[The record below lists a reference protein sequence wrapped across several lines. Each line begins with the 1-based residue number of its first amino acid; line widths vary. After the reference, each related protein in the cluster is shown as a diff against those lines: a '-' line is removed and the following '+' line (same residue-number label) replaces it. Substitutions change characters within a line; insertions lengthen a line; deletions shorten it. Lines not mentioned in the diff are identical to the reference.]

1 MLSKKFIS
9 LLESMKSP
17 HNEMYEDRDE
27 RVERREERRRER
39 REDKFGVST
48 SSTDGTTTEVEGDTD
63 FKIRPFIRAVDQL
76 KSQVQSEIFNI
87 DQTIK
92 NRESGSQSAS
102 TYKTK
107 FNAILEII
115 LKIVSKVDLIKDK
128 EGRNLEAN
136 DLAEI
141 KIFRGLYTTASN
153 DFLAAQKEWS
163 EKKLEADTK
172 YLSDLKDT
180 DTNNFIIGAN
190 KAFDEA
196 KAMLNDLIRN
206 SQSAGGTSGSSG
218 TSGSADLATGDT
230 IKGGK
235 YAKDSKEGK
244 IVIEVK
250 KTIYAK
256 FKKYESLSKSKDWG
270 IVYKSGVN
278 NVSGTLLA
286 NTQAVIKLVKLGLT
300 KDYPKLKDDK
310 TGDITP
316 EFINT
321 INKVSESKENTSGRL
336 ITFENFIKN
345 KMNEDFDEEAVKNA
359 ISSGGS
365 YSNSGDNN
373 KPKTEKPKVSVPE
386 YAATPFANDTEG
398 NKFRAWVI
406 KTHADWAKTNNLDST
421 GGKDNR
427 YVRKAYQEFGEEYK
441 KAVPDVVTEAA
452 LTNTEM
458 DTIKKKIESYGAK
471 AVLQFTVAD
480 KQPCIL
486 FYLGKQYAYLY
497 NTRKVSYV
505 TEEKKS
511 FSGMYD
517 SKTNI
522 VTFSKDKSWDLK
534 WVSKFT
540 ISEKLIMTTEE
551 STKATKADELLTKM
565 SEMIVAKFKEVSF
578 WKPFKGANDDEGLAQ
593 AAFGKWYG
601 TKIED
606 AYYNPAIK
614 RIKSLSNSKAKK
626 ALMLNIDAPTTIN
639 KTDVRFSYDKL
650 IKKLSGGT
658 QDDIYR
664 WSIFKSDGTSKAYSV
679 DTDY

>member
-206 SQSAGGTSGSSG
+206 SQSAGSSGSSGSSG
-218 TSGSADLATGDT
+218 TSGSTDIATGDT

-244 IVIEVK
+244 IVIAVK
-250 KTIYAK
+250 KTIYTK
-256 FKKYESLSKSKDWG
+256 FKKYKSLSDTNDWKV
-270 IVYKSGVN
+270 VYKAGVD

-286 NTQAVIKLVKLGLT
+286 NTQAVIKLVKLGLAT
-300 KDYPKLKDDK
+300 KEAPELKSDK

-316 EFINT
+316 AFIAA
-321 INKVSESKENTSGRL
+321 INKISEGKENTSGRL

-345 KMNEDFDEEAVKNA
+345 KINEQFDEEAVKTSIA
-359 ISSGGS
+359 SGSSS
-365 YSNSGDNN
+365 SSSSNNSGSNT
-373 KPKTEKPKVSVPE
+373 KPKTEKPKVPTQE
-386 YAATPFANDTEG
+386 YNSTGFDNETDG
-398 NKFRAWVI
+398 NEFRAWVI
-406 KTHADWAKTNNLDST
+406 KTHKEWAETNDLWAQ
-421 GGKDNR
+421 GPKDNR
-427 YVRKAYQEFGEEYK
+427 LIRKAFSQFGADYAKTKEAPAEVKTVAKLTLSQLQQIVTSIKASGAKAEIKVTTEEGNPYVFWWRGKEYGHIFTNFRLTFVSSSGKKFNGTYATGGNIKFDNGKTITLKDFVLGNASFKISGEKPEVAQSKKAFVASSGDGYVNVRSGAFADTKGGNANLIYKHTDKSKQIGVVVSSQVTKSSKIGDKTWYKVQFPTKMSGQEFGY
-441 KAVPDVVTEAA
+441 VRS
-452 LTNTEM
+452 
-458 DTIKKKIESYGAK
+458 DT
-471 AVLQFTVAD
+471 V
-480 KQPCIL
+480 
-486 FYLGKQYAYLY
+486 
-497 NTRKVSYV
+497 
-505 TEEKKS
+505 
-511 FSGMYD
+511 
-517 SKTNI
+517 
-522 VTFSKDKSWDLK
+522 DLK
-534 WVSKFT
+534 
-540 ISEKLIMTTEE
+540 
-551 STKATKADELLTKM
+551 
-565 SEMIVAKFKEVSF
+565 
-578 WKPFKGANDDEGLAQ
+578 
-593 AAFGKWYG
+593 
-601 TKIED
+601 
-606 AYYNPAIK
+606 
-614 RIKSLSNSKAKK
+614 
-626 ALMLNIDAPTTIN
+626 
-639 KTDVRFSYDKL
+639 
-650 IKKLSGGT
+650 
-658 QDDIYR
+658 
-664 WSIFKSDGTSKAYSV
+664 
-679 DTDY
+679 

>member
-17 HNEMYEDRDE
+17 YNEMYEDRDE

-48 SSTDGTTTEVEGDTD
+48 SSTDGTTTEVEGASD
-63 FKIRPFIRAVDQL
+63 FKIRPFIRAVEQL

-141 KIFRGLYTTASN
+141 KIFRGLYTTAAN

-206 SQSAGGTSGSSG
+206 SQSVVG
-218 TSGSADLATGDT
+218 ATGATGATGAANIATGET
-230 IKGGK
+230 IKVGK
-235 YAKDSKEGK
+235 RYTNDSKEGK

-250 KTIYAK
+250 KTIYTK
-256 FKKYESLSKSKDWG
+256 FKKYLGKTKDWA
-270 IVYKSGVN
+270 IVYKSYP
-278 NVSGTLLA
+278 NVSGSLLG
-286 NTQAVIKLVKLGLT
+286 NTEAVIKGVKAGLVG
-300 KDYPKLKDDK
+300 DYPDLKSDK
-310 TGDITP
+310 GGDITTA
-316 EFINT
+316 FIT
-321 INKVSESKENTSGRL
+321 AINKVTESKENTSGRL
-336 ITFENFIKN
+336 ITFANFIKS
-345 KMNEDFDEEAVKNA
+345 KVNEGFNQGAAEAA
-359 ISSGGS
+359 MGGS
-365 YSNSGDNN
+365 SSSSSSNKS
-373 KPKTEKPKVSVPE
+373 KSKSSSSTSSSTSIKVPE
-386 YAATPFANDTEG
+386 YSATPFANDTEG

-406 KTHADWAKTNNLDST
+406 KTHADWAKTNSLDAT
-421 GGKDNR
+421 GAKDNR

-441 KAVPDVVTEAA
+441 KAVSVPEAVKEA
-452 LTNTEM
+452 VLTNTEL
-458 DTIKKKIESYGAK
+458 DTIKKKIEGSGTK
-471 AVLQFTVAD
+471 AELRFTAAD
-480 KQPCIL
+480 KQPCIF
-486 FYLGKQYAYLY
+486 FYAGKEYAFLY
-497 NTRKVSYV
+497 NTRKLSY
-505 TEEKKS
+505 TTAAGKS
-511 FSGMYD
+511 FWGMYD
-517 SKTNI
+517 TKTNN
-522 VTFSKDKSWDLK
+522 VTFPGGKAWDLK

-540 ISEKLIMTTEE
+540 ITEGLTMTKEE
-551 STKATKADELLTKM
+551 SDKATKADELLTKM
-565 SEMIVAKFKEVSF
+565 SEMIVAKFGDASF
-578 WKPFKGANDDEGLAQ
+578 WKPFKGTFNDDED
-593 AAFGKWYG
+593 AASIAFTKWYG
-601 TKIED
+601 AKIED
-606 AYYNPAIK
+606 AYYNPALNRK
-614 RIKSLSNSKAKK
+614 NQLPASKAKDNLAK
-626 ALMLNIDAPTTIN
+626 N
-639 KTDVRFSYDKL
+639 FSDSGGFHLDTL
-650 IKKLSGGT
+650 IKKLYGSTSNDTYSWTIYKSNGT
-658 QDDIYR
+658 T
-664 WSIFKSDGTSKAYSV
+664 KSYSV
-679 DTDY
+679 DTDF

>member
-1 MLSKKFIS
+1 
-9 LLESMKSP
+9 MKSP

-206 SQSAGGTSGSSG
+206 SQSAVGSSGSSG
-218 TSGSADLATGDT
+218 TSGTSDIATGDT

-244 IVIEVK
+244 IVIAVK
-250 KTIYAK
+250 KTIYTK
-256 FKKYESLSKSKDWG
+256 FKKYKSLSDTNDWKV
-270 IVYKSGVN
+270 VYKAGVD

-345 KMNEDFDEEAVKNA
+345 KMNEDFDEEAVKTSIA
-359 ISSGGS
+359 SGSSS
-365 YSNSGDNN
+365 SSSSNNSGSN
-373 KPKTEKPKVSVPE
+373 KSKTEKPKVATQE
-386 YAATPFANDTEG
+386 YPATDFNDVDKG
-398 NKFRAWVI
+398 NEFRAWVR
-406 KTHADWAKTNNLDST
+406 KNHPEWAATNDLEAT
-421 GGKDNR
+421 GPKDNTHI
-427 YVRKAYQEFGEEYK
+427 RKAYSAFGADYAKSKDAPPEVKTVAKLTNSQLQQIVKSIKASGAGAEIKITRDDESPYVFWWRGKEWGNIFSNFRLQFVSSSGKKFVGSYATGGNIKFDNGKTITLKDFVTGNASFKISGEKPEVAQSKKAFVSSSGEGFTNVRSSAMANTGKINNLIYKHTNKTSQIGVVVSSQVVKSPAIGDKTWYKVQFPKKMEGKEFGY
-441 KAVPDVVTEAA
+441 VRS
-452 LTNTEM
+452 
-458 DTIKKKIESYGAK
+458 DT
-471 AVLQFTVAD
+471 V
-480 KQPCIL
+480 
-486 FYLGKQYAYLY
+486 
-497 NTRKVSYV
+497 
-505 TEEKKS
+505 
-511 FSGMYD
+511 
-517 SKTNI
+517 
-522 VTFSKDKSWDLK
+522 DLK
-534 WVSKFT
+534 
-540 ISEKLIMTTEE
+540 
-551 STKATKADELLTKM
+551 
-565 SEMIVAKFKEVSF
+565 
-578 WKPFKGANDDEGLAQ
+578 
-593 AAFGKWYG
+593 
-601 TKIED
+601 
-606 AYYNPAIK
+606 
-614 RIKSLSNSKAKK
+614 
-626 ALMLNIDAPTTIN
+626 
-639 KTDVRFSYDKL
+639 
-650 IKKLSGGT
+650 
-658 QDDIYR
+658 
-664 WSIFKSDGTSKAYSV
+664 
-679 DTDY
+679 